1 MLLSID
7 VPSKQAIVDHCLERL
22 ASLLEAHPDSVESGH
37 IKAAL
42 ACCCEDRAAS
52 QAIKKRLGFEATTSV
67 LGSLP
72 RFAPHMYSVQS

>member
-22 ASLLEAHPDSVESGH
+22 ASLLEENPDSVQSDH

-42 ACCCEDRAAS
+42 ACCCEDRSAS
-52 QAIKKRLGFEATTSV
+52 QAIKKRLGFEETTLM
-67 LGSLP
+67 LGALP
-72 RFAPHMYSVQS
+72 QFAPHMYSVQ